1 MLIKKLRK
9 TKNKWKKGF
18 TLVELLVSI
27 AIMSILTLSVFLIT
41 NSASLTFSRGS
52 QTIVADDVK
61 DLVLAVVKQKLYAVQ
76 DIALEATPYSDSDGT
91 TIDSELL
98 KTHHALFFYNGRIYI
113 LPSNPDGIVDIDT
126 EGNKLP
132 VGSQPLLNEQSYD
145 KYKAQFSI
153 SPVYNARKDKYLSV
167 CINIYIF
174 DDNLNLKASGKET
187 INLLNV
193 EKNELEVVFE
203 GQNNFVCYYN

>member
-1 MLIKKLRK
+1 MLIKKLK
-9 TKNKWKKGF
+9 NTKKKWKKGF

-61 DLVLAVVKQKLYAVQ
+61 DLVLAVVKQKIYAVQ
-76 DIALEATPYSDSDGT
+76 DIVLSATPYDEEDERS
-91 TIDSELL
+91 INSELL
-98 KTHHALFFYNGRIYI
+98 KTHHALFFYNGRIYV
-113 LPSNPDGIVDIDT
+113 LPSDPEGTVIIDR
-126 EGNKLP
+126 EGTGLP
-132 VGSQPLLNEQSYD
+132 VGAQPLLQDNSYD
-145 KYKAQFSI
+145 KYKAQFSV
-153 SPVYNARKDKYLSV
+153 SPVYNARQEKYLSV

-174 DDNLNLKASGKET
+174 DDSLALKASGRET

-193 EKNELEVVFE
+193 EKNETEVAFD
-203 GQNNFVCYYN
+203 GQNNFICYYN